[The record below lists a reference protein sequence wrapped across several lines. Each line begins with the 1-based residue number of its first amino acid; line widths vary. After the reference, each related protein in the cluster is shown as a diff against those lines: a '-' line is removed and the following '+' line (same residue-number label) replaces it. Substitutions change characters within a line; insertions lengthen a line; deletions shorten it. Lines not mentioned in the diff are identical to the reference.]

1 MEDLLERLKE
11 LGFNSYE
18 AKVYLS
24 LLKIQ
29 PATGYEVSKESGVPQ
44 ARAYDTLKVLEN
56 RQIVAASGTKPVTY
70 IPINPQELLN
80 RCERSFKSSLQYL
93 KENLPSVSDNF
104 VEPVHN
110 IRGEQVIID
119 KVLELINNAKKD
131 IFFEVWDEDIHLVKE
146 ALQNAHNRGVDIKI
160 VGYNNVKLDFGSV
173 YQHGLGENLET
184 ALGGR
189 MVILAVDGEEGL
201 VGTLIDQEKT
211 PQIIWSRNPVIVFTI
226 KEVIIHDLFLLDVE
240 KELGDALS
248 KIYGKDLIK
257 LREKILGKDFII
269 CAH

>member
-24 LLKIQ
+24 LLKHQ

-56 RQIVAASGTKPVTY
+56 RQIVVVSGTKPVTY

-80 RCERSFKSSLQYL
+80 RCERSFKASLQYL
-93 KENLPSVSDNF
+93 KDNLPTVSDDF

-110 IRGEQVIID
+110 IRGENVIVDRVI
-119 KVLELINNAKKD
+119 ELINNAKKE
-131 IFFEVWDEDIHLVKE
+131 IFLEIWNEDINLIKESLKKAHDRNVKI
-146 ALQNAHNRGVDIKI
+146 HI
-160 VGYNNVKLDFGSV
+160 VGYNNVKLDFGSI
-173 YQHGLGENLET
+173 YQHGLGNNLES

-189 MVILAVDGEEGL
+189 WVILAVDGEEGI
-201 VGTLIDQEKT
+201 VGTLSDKEKI
-211 PQIIWSRNPVIVFTI
+211 PQVLWTRNLGIVFII
-226 KEVIIHDLFLLDVE
+226 KEVVVHDIFLLDVE
-240 KELGDALS
+240 NELGDNLN
-248 KIYGKDLIK
+248 KVYGKDLIK
-257 LREKILGKDFII
+257 LREKILGKDFKI

>member
-24 LLKIQ
+24 LLKIH

-70 IPINPQELLN
+70 VPINPQELLT
-80 RCERSFKSSLQYL
+80 RCERSFKSSLEYL
-93 KENLPSVSDNF
+93 KENLPSVSDSF

-119 KVLELINNAKKD
+119 KVLELINNAKKE
-131 IFFEVWDEDIHLVKE
+131 IFFEVWNEDVYLVKD
-146 ALQNAHNRGVDIKI
+146 ALKNAHDRGVDIKI
-160 VGYNNVKLDFGSV
+160 VGYNNVQLDFGSV

-189 MVILAVDGEEGL
+189 MVILATDGEEGL
-201 VGTLIDQEKT
+201 VGTLADKEKP
-211 PQIIWSRNPVIVFTI
+211 PQVVWTRNPGIVFII

-248 KIYGKDLIK
+248 QVYGKDLIK

>member
-24 LLKIQ
+24 LLKHQ

-56 RQIVAASGTKPVTY
+56 RQIVVSSGTKPVTY

-93 KENLPSVSDNF
+93 KDNLPTVSDDF

-110 IRGEQVIID
+110 IRGEQVILDRVI
-119 KVLELINNAKKD
+119 ELINNAKRELFLE
-131 IFFEVWDEDIHLVKE
+131 IWNEDVSLVKE
-146 ALQNAHNRGVDIKI
+146 VLKKAHDRGVDLKI
-160 VGYNNVKLDFGSV
+160 VGYNDVDLDFGMV
-173 YQHGLGENLET
+173 YQHGLGRTLET

-189 MVILAVDGEEGL
+189 WIILSIDGEEGI
-201 VGTLIDQEKT
+201 VGTLSNKEKP
-211 PQIIWSRNPVIVFTI
+211 PQVVWTRNRDIVLII
-226 KEVIIHDLFLLDVE
+226 KEVIVHDIFLLDVE
-240 KELGDALS
+240 SELGDALN
-248 KIYGKDLIK
+248 KVYGKDLIK
-257 LREKILGKDFII
+257 LREKILGKDFKIY
-269 CAH
+269 AH